1 MSDTTW
7 QIITMVIYFLVMI
20 GIGLWAYKRTTDVDD
35 YMLGGRQLNPLVAAL
50 SAGASDMSGWLLMGL
65 PGALYVS
72 GLVEFWIAIGLT
84 AGAWLNWKFVA
95 PRLRSYTEVSNNSIT
110 VPSFLDS
117 RLRDSTHALRIVA
130 GLIILFYF
138 TFYVSSGM
146 VAGGTF
152 FEGAFGVD
160 YRAGMILIAA
170 ITLFYTLVGG
180 FLAVSY
186 TDVVQGLMMMAALVL
201 VPAVG
206 IAHVGGWNSMIDKAR
221 AVDPD
226 LLSPFAGLTAV
237 GLISALAWGLGYF
250 GQPHII
256 VRFMALRN
264 PKEAVSA
271 RRIGIGWML
280 LAVFGALGTAFVG
293 IAIFRYENNPLANP
307 EQVFIVL
314 GQLLFHPFIAGFM
327 LAAILA
333 AIMSTVS
340 SQLLVS
346 SSALIEDVYMTFT
359 NRKLDAKKG
368 VMLSRL
374 AVGGIAV
381 LAAGLAWTPNDTI
394 LGLVA
399 FAWAGFGASFGPTI
413 LLSLFWRKLTGFG
426 ALSGMAMGAVTVAV
440 WGNIDGGM
448 FDLYEI
454 VPGFIVNLVV
464 TMVVSLVTYRPNAII
479 EREFDMAAELAK
491 DWSKHA
497 EYEAQMIEFRRNN
510 PDGYKP
516 RSATLRTEDGGEME
530 LPK

>member
-1 MSDTTW
+1 MSETTW
-7 QIITMVIYFLVMI
+7 QVITMVIYFLVMV
-20 GIGLWAYKRTTDVDD
+20 GIGLWSYRRTTDVDD

-65 PGALYVS
+65 PGALYLS

-84 AGAWLNWKFVA
+84 VGAWFNWKFVA

-117 RLRDSTHALRIVA
+117 RLRDSTHALRIVS

-152 FEGAFGVD
+152 FEGAFDVD
-160 YRAGMILIAA
+160 YRWGMVLITT
-170 ITLFYTLVGG
+170 ITVFYTLVGG

-186 TDVVQGLMMMAALVL
+186 TDAVQGLMMVTALIA
-201 VPAVG
+201 VPIAG
-206 IAHVGGWNSMIDKAR
+206 IIYVGGFGEMLDAVR

-226 LLSPFAGLTAV
+226 LFSPFAGATAI
-237 GLISALAWGLGYF
+237 GLISAVAWGLGYF

-264 PKEAVSA
+264 PMEAVSA
-271 RRIGIGWML
+271 RRIGVGWML
-280 LAVFGALGTAFVG
+280 IAVLGGLGTAFVG
-293 IAIFRYENNPLANP
+293 IAIYQHDGGQLGNP

-314 GQLLFHPFIAGFM
+314 SQLLFHPLIAGFV

-359 NRKLDAKKG
+359 NRTLDAKTG
-368 VMLSRL
+368 VMLSRF
-374 AVGGIAV
+374 AVAGISI
-381 LAAGLAWTPNDTI
+381 LAAALAWTPNDTI

-426 ALSGMAMGAVTVAV
+426 ALSGMVMGAVTVAV
-440 WGNIDGGM
+440 WGNIDGGL
-448 FDLYEI
+448 FNLYEI
-454 VPGFIVNLVV
+454 VPGFVVNLVI
-464 TMVVSLVTYRPNAII
+464 TIVVSLLTYKPNPII
-479 EREFDMAAELAK
+479 EREFDMAAELSK
-491 DWSKHA
+491 DWTNHKK
-497 EYEAQMIEFRRNN
+497 YEAEMVGYRRDN

-516 RSATLRTEDGGEME
+516 RSATLRTADGDEIE

>member
-1 MSDTTW
+1 MSDTAW
-7 QIITMVIYFLVMI
+7 QIFTMVLYFLLMI
-20 GIGLWAYKRTTDVDD
+20 AIGLWAYRKTSDVDD
-35 YMLGGRQLNPLVAAL
+35 YMLGGRQLNPAVAAL

-65 PGALYVS
+65 PGALYLS
-72 GLVEFWIAIGLT
+72 GIFEFWIAIGLT
-84 AGAWLNWKFVA
+84 IGAWLNWKFVA

-117 RLRDSTHALRIVA
+117 RLRDSTHSLRIVS
-130 GLIILFYF
+130 GFIILFYF
-138 TFYVSSGM
+138 TFYVSSGL

-160 YRAGMILIAA
+160 YQMGMLIIAA
-170 ITLFYTLVGG
+170 ITVFYTLVGG

-186 TDVVQGLMMMAALVL
+186 TDAVQGTIMLLALVL

-206 IAHVGGWNSMIDKAR
+206 IFYVGGFGAMLDATRSID
-221 AVDPD
+221 PE
-226 LLSPFAGLTAV
+226 LLNPMKNVTAI
-237 GLISALAWGLGYF
+237 GLISAIAWGLGYV

-264 PKEAVSA
+264 PKEASSA

-280 LAVFGALGTAFVG
+280 LAGFGALFTALVG
-293 IAIFRYENNPLANP
+293 VAVYKHDTSMLANP
-307 EQVFIVL
+307 EQVFIAL

-333 AIMSTVS
+333 AIMSTIS

-359 NRKLDAKKG
+359 NHKLSAKKG
-368 VMLSRL
+368 VMLSRI
-374 AVGGIAV
+374 AVAGIAV
-381 LAAGLAWTPNDTI
+381 LAAGLALHPNDTI

-413 LLSLFWRKLTGFG
+413 VLSLYWRKLTGFG
-426 ALSGMAMGAVTVAV
+426 ALAGMIMGAVTVAV
-440 WGNIDGGM
+440 WGNLDGGIL
-448 FDLYEI
+448 DLYEI

-464 TMVVSLVTYRPNAII
+464 TYIMSSLTYRPNAVV
-479 EREFDMAAELAK
+479 EKEFDTAVALTK
-491 DWSKHA
+491 DWSRHDALTA
-497 EYEAQMIEFRRNN
+497 EVRQVVADN

-516 RSATLRTEDGGEME
+516 RSATLVADDGSEVE

>member
-7 QIITMVIYFLVMI
+7 QIITMGVYFLIMI
-20 GIGLWAYKRTTDVDD
+20 GIGVWAYRRTTDVDD
-35 YMLGGRQLNPLVAAL
+35 YMLGGRQLNPVVAAL

-84 AGAWLNWKFVA
+84 VGAWLNWKFVA

-117 RLRDSTHALRIVA
+117 RLRDSTHALRIIA

-152 FEGAFGVD
+152 FEGAFNVD
-160 YRAGMILIAA
+160 YRIGMVVIAA

-186 TDVVQGLMMMAALVL
+186 TDVVQGGMMMLALIM
-201 VPAVG
+201 VPVVG
-206 IAHVGGWNSMIDKAR
+206 ITHVGGFDSMLDTVR
-221 AVDPD
+221 EVDPN
-226 LLSPFAGLTAV
+226 LLSPFAGATAV

-280 LAVFGALGTAFVG
+280 LAVIGALGTAFVG
-293 IAIFRYENNPLANP
+293 IAIYQHDSGQLANP

-314 GQLLFHPFIAGFM
+314 GQLLFHPLIAGFM

-368 VMLSRL
+368 MLLSRI
-374 AVGGIAV
+374 AVAGIAF
-381 LAAGLAWTPNDTI
+381 LAAALAWTPNDTI

-413 LLSLFWRKLTGFG
+413 LLALFWRKLTGFG

-440 WGNIDGGM
+440 WGNIDGGI
-448 FDLYEI
+448 FNFYEI
-454 VPGFIVNLVV
+454 LPGFVVNLVV
-464 TMVVSLVTYRPNAII
+464 AIVISQLTYKPNAII
-479 EREFDMAAELAK
+479 EREFDMAAELSK
-491 DWSKHA
+491 DWSNHAKYEAEMA
-497 EYEAQMIEFRRNN
+497 EYRRANS
-510 PDGYKP
+510 DGYEP

>member
-7 QIITMVIYFLVMI
+7 QIISMIIYFLVMI
-20 GIGLWAYKRTTDVDD
+20 GIGLWAYRQTSDVDD
-35 YMLGGRQLNPLVAAL
+35 YMLGGRQLNPMVAAL

-65 PGALYVS
+65 PGALYAS
-72 GLVEFWIAIGLT
+72 GLFEFWIAVGLT
-84 AGAWLNWKFVA
+84 VGAWLNWKFIA

-130 GLIILFYF
+130 GLIILSYF

-160 YRAGMILIAA
+160 YKLGMLIIAA
-170 ITLFYTLVGG
+170 ITVFYTLVGG

-186 TDVVQGLMMMAALVL
+186 TDAVQGLLMMLALVL
-201 VPAVG
+201 VPAIG
-206 IAHVGGWNSMIDKAR
+206 IFYVGGFDTMVESVR
-221 AVDPD
+221 AVDPA
-226 LLSPFAGLTAV
+226 LLDPLKGATAI
-237 GLISALAWGLGYF
+237 GLISTIAWGLGYF

-264 PKEAVSA
+264 PKEAKSA

-280 LAVFGALGTAFVG
+280 LAVVGALLTALVG
-293 IAIFRYENNPLANP
+293 IAAYKHDVNMLANP

-314 GQLLFHPFIAGFM
+314 GQMLFHPLIAGFM

-333 AIMSTVS
+333 AIMSTIS

-359 NRKLDAKKG
+359 NRKLSAKAG
-368 VMLSRL
+368 VMLSRISV
-374 AVGGIAV
+374 AGIAV
-381 LAAGLAWTPNDTI
+381 LAGGLAFNPNDTI

-413 LLSLFWRKLTGFG
+413 ILALYWRKLTGFG
-426 ALSGMAMGAVTVAV
+426 ALAGMVMGAITVAV
-440 WGNIDGGM
+440 WGNVDGGM

-454 VPGFIVNLVV
+454 VPGFVINLIV
-464 TMVVSLVTYRPNAII
+464 TIIVSLLTYEPNPII
-479 EREFDMAAELAK
+479 EKEFETAVELTK
-491 DWSKHA
+491 DWSRRDQ
-497 EYEAQMIEFRRNN
+497 AQVEVREVTRSN
-510 PDGYKP
+510 PDGYEP
-516 RSATLRTEDGGEME
+516 RSATLVAEDGSEIE